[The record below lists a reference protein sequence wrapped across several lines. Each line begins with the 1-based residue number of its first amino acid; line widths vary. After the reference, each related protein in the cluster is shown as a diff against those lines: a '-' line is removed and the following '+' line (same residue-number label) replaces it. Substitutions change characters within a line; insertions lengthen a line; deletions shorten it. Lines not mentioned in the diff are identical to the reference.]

1 MNEPYENLHHKKAST
16 FNNQSTLTR
25 IKVDFLDLKCLS
37 WASYNKP
44 NNKFFKLSK
53 NVHLILKKLKT
64 LHLGGGRRSLH
75 LMNDVSSMLSR
86 FKVAFSDLLHGFM
99 FPPCST
105 TWLFSLIFINRAAI
119 KVTSSSLW
127 AGVKQAQHHPLCSV
141 TLCGTAADPPVSR
154 VSQRWPDRKVINNF
168 IMRGIKKCHL
178 LLYQCHL
185 THNIYKGKYRYKHTS
200 DYSWF

>member
-141 TLCGTAADPPVSR
+141 TLCGTAADPPASPLVPQDHRRSEHKDDSNHSE
-154 VSQRWPDRKVINNF
+154 SQGWASADLTGR
-168 IMRGIKKCHL
+168 L
-178 LLYQCHL
+178 LIIL
-185 THNIYKGKYRYKHTS
+185 
-200 DYSWF
+200 